1 MANIFYDINAKTEQ
15 EQLKSE
21 KRYRIEQIKHYNKD
35 LDKENKKTVIF
46 SLLGSLLALN
56 AIIAPNF
63 MMLNN
68 AINLI
73 GFAGFN
79 ATAILGYVMLTI
91 NSLKNKTNIKKN
103 IEDENK
109 LLAEIENKLNN
120 LSNEKESKGINL
132 W

>member
-91 NSLKNKTNIKKN
+91 NSLKNKTNIKTN

-132 W
+132 